1 MGMCLGLE
9 ASTHLVLGDVD
20 GCCQVSSLA
29 RVGIGVIHLDPVDV
43 VLGAQA
49 LCRGC
54 TCVCVCGGGSQVGIC
69 WTSCQS
75 PAAPTLRAH
84 WAISEGYIASKAP
97 LQRSKLYFTGQQAR
111 LQRCK

>member
-54 TCVCVCGGGSQVGIC
+54 TRGGGGGHRL
-69 WTSCQS
+69 
-75 PAAPTLRAH
+75 AYAGRRARARRH
-84 WAISEGYIASKAP
+84 P
-97 LQRSKLYFTGQQAR
+97 PCVPTGQ
-111 LQRCK
+111 